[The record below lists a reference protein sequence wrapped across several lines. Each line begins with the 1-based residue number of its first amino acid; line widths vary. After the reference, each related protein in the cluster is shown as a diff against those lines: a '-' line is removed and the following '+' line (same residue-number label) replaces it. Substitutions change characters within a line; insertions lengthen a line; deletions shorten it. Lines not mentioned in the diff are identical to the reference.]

1 MWLVDNN
8 VPRQVTHLL
17 RDLGHDVLE
26 VREVLAPDASDAVI
40 ASFAR
45 RSGRRVV
52 THDVRFARACQRD
65 GIAHL
70 WLRTPEVDDARRV
83 RETIETIGLCFDA
96 GAIRVTVT
104 RSSVACEEAEV

>member
-26 VREVLAPDASDAVI
+26 VREVLAPDAPDAAI
-40 ASFAR
+40 AAFAR
-45 RSGRRVV
+45 SSGRRVM
-52 THDVRFARACQRD
+52 THDRLFARVCQRD
-65 GIAHL
+65 GLPHL
-70 WLRTPEVDDARRV
+70 WLRTREAEDSQRIRDDL
-83 RETIETIGLCFDA
+83 EGIEACFDA

-104 RSSVACEEAEV
+104 HESVTCEKAQA